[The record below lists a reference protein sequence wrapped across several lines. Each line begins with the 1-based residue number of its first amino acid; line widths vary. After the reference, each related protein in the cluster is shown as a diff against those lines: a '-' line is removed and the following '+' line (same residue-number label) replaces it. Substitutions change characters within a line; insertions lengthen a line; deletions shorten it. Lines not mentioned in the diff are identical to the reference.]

1 MLAPGPCS
9 LRSSQAHACVSTVHA
24 RADIDEE
31 TKELTLTERTDLGD
45 DQAASF
51 ARAVDGITNEVSERR
66 KEVDYLALRMADI
79 MSTP

>member
-1 MLAPGPCS
+1 MCPF
-9 LRSSQAHACVSTVHA
+9 RA

-51 ARAVDGITNEVSERR
+51 ARAVDGITNEVSQRR
-66 KEVDYLALRMADI
+66 KEVDYLALRMTEI
-79 MSTP
+79 MSAP